1 MRAVAFIIGEFQ
13 ASFVYVGRRRVAG
26 GGRRG
31 CVAFKVKSVGRRL
44 AAPARRRLAR
54 AAIAR
59 PTRPVSLVTCAR
71 RMRAARPG
79 SLMLALTGL
88 EAPLLL
94 LYVAR
99 RLQQIEEAHIG
110 RRRSRARYRRARCH
124 AATGHARRGRSRG
137 RRRHRPISARRD
149 SHVTAHAVQ

>member
-1 MRAVAFIIGEFQ
+1 MAFIIGEFQ

-44 AAPARRRLAR
+44 TAPARRRLAR

-59 PTRPVSLVTCAR
+59 PARPVSLVTCAR
-71 RMRAARPG
+71 QMRAAQSG

-110 RRRSRARYRRARCH
+110 RRRSRARYKRARCH

-137 RRRHRPISARRD
+137 RRRCRPISSRRD